1 MNASWLNLEGKTIIV
16 TGGASG
22 IGRAVSEEL
31 LQDGANVVVC
41 DMNPNAPV
49 FEEAKEGQFLYT
61 VTNVTDAQSVNAMIE
76 KTMETYGR
84 IDAIVNNAGINIPR
98 LLVDEGEQYELDEA
112 VWDKVMN
119 VNLKGVFLC
128 AQAAG
133 HVMVKQG
140 SGVIINMSSESGL
153 EGSEG
158 QSVYAASKN
167 AVNSLTR
174 SWAKELGKKGVRVV
188 GVAPGILEATGLRT
202 LSYETALAYT
212 RGISIDELRAGYAKT
227 STTPMGRSGKL
238 SEVANAVAFLCSD
251 RASYI
256 HGVTINVAGGKTR
269 GEKLTVGT
277 IVFLLRDVTY
287 LSVFLRIT
295 VSLILG
301 GVIGLER
308 GLKNRPAG
316 LRTYMLVC
324 VGACLIMLTNQY
336 IYQVFQVGDPVRMG
350 AQVVSGIGFL
360 GAGTIVVTKHS
371 QIKGLT
377 TAAGLWTSA
386 AVGLAVG
393 IGFYEAAFFG
403 GAMIVAILTIL
414 HRWDD
419 VMHRSSKAVEIYV
432 ELENSLSLGD
442 FMQQIRML
450 GLEISEIQL
459 EHDGELSTG
468 RRSYLALLKAKKRV
482 NHAVLTDSICQI
494 NGVAYLEEL

>member
-1 MNASWLNLEGKTIIV
+1 METSWLDLEGKTIIV

-49 FEEAKEGQFLYT
+49 FEAAKEGQLLYV

-119 VNLKGVFLC
+119 VNLKGVFFC

-133 HVMVKQG
+133 RVMVKQG

-212 RGISIDELRAGYAKT
+212 RGITIDELRAGYAKT

-238 SEVANAVAFLCSD
+238 SEVANTVAFLCSD

-269 GEKLTVGT
+269 G
-277 IVFLLRDVTY
+277 
-287 LSVFLRIT
+287 
-295 VSLILG
+295 
-301 GVIGLER
+301 
-308 GLKNRPAG
+308 
-316 LRTYMLVC
+316 
-324 VGACLIMLTNQY
+324 
-336 IYQVFQVGDPVRMG
+336 
-350 AQVVSGIGFL
+350 
-360 GAGTIVVTKHS
+360 
-371 QIKGLT
+371 
-377 TAAGLWTSA
+377 
-386 AVGLAVG
+386 
-393 IGFYEAAFFG
+393 
-403 GAMIVAILTIL
+403 
-414 HRWDD
+414 
-419 VMHRSSKAVEIYV
+419 
-432 ELENSLSLGD
+432 
-442 FMQQIRML
+442 
-450 GLEISEIQL
+450 
-459 EHDGELSTG
+459 
-468 RRSYLALLKAKKRV
+468 
-482 NHAVLTDSICQI
+482 
-494 NGVAYLEEL
+494 